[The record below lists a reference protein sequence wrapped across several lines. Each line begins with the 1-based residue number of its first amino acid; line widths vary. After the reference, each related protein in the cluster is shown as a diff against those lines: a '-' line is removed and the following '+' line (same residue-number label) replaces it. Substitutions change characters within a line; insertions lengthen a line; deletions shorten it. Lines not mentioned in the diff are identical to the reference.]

1 MSAYRT
7 AILDEIAA
15 EQWPYWAPIRHHFGI
30 STFGINA
37 WRGGE
42 PGASVI
48 TEHDEAESGEP
59 ELYFVVSG
67 AARFTIA
74 GEQLEAPAGML
85 VWVPDAAATRTAVAT
100 EAGTLVLSISG
111 AAPGQPFEPSG
122 WDTEYLEG
130 DAG

>member
-1 MSAYRT
+1 VSVYRT

-30 STFGINA
+30 TTFGINA

-42 PGASVI
+42 PGANVI

-59 ELYFVVSG
+59 ELYYVVSG
-67 AARFTIA
+67 GARFTIA
-74 GEQLEAPAGML
+74 GEQVDAPAGTF
-85 VWVPDAAATRTAVAT
+85 VWVSDAGASRTAVAT
-100 EAGTLVLSISG
+100 EPGTLVLSISG
-111 AAPGQPFEPSG
+111 AAPGRTFEPSG

-130 DAG
+130 AAG